1 MQAFLDIFD
10 IYLLEAVI
18 NGILLGG
25 VLALLALGLNL
36 IFGVIDV
43 TWICYAELVMIG
55 MYAMYFMVQYYGISY
70 FIAAPLT
77 ILLVA
82 ILGALLHYLVIA
94 PLLTAPPINQL
105 LATGG
110 VLFVL
115 QSFATVA
122 FGIDFRNLGIRL
134 PVLAFGDM
142 NFSYARLL
150 SFLAAL
156 VGMVAVYLFM
166 TRTFT
171 GTAIRAIS
179 QDRQIMALMGVD
191 TKRIYLITSAIGG
204 GLAGLA
210 ACLLVLQYDVHP
222 FVGLSFGPITFL
234 ICVLGGLGNFI
245 GGFIGVRVRRD
256 HLARRPVLRSRM
268 GLRARLRLFH
278 RHDVHPARGPAREA
292 PMMGQGRLVA
302 WGIGL
307 AALVALPFVYRDPYH
322 LHILVL
328 ILIWSFAY
336 TSWSMM
342 GRFGLVS
349 LGHGGFMGIGAYV
362 TALLWN
368 HLGLSPWIGIPV
380 SMVAAGALA
389 LIVGYPCFRFRITGH
404 YFVLVTLAL
413 SGIVLQVITATR
425 DYTGGSLGYTP
436 NRASG
441 SKLLAL
447 QFDDKTSWYL
457 VALAVWLGGIVVW
470 HLIDRGM
477 SRYALEAISEDEDA
491 AAAAGVDVTA
501 EKLKITLISAVMTAL
516 AGAIYCQYQ
525 MFITPDTVSGIAVSL
540 QMVFAAIVG
549 GLFVSLG
556 PTVGAVITILLAET
570 LRIGFGTRA
579 VGWDNLVYGV
589 LLVLFIIFLPKGI
602 LGSLL
607 DRLKPQRKVPRAHE
621 QKAVHTAR
629 PGT

>member
-1 MQAFLDIFD
+1 M
-10 IYLLEAVI
+10 
-18 NGILLGG
+18 
-25 VLALLALGLNL
+25 
-36 IFGVIDV
+36 
-43 TWICYAELVMIG
+43 
-55 MYAMYFMVQYYGISY
+55 
-70 FIAAPLT
+70 
-77 ILLVA
+77 
-82 ILGALLHYLVIA
+82 
-94 PLLTAPPINQL
+94 
-105 LATGG
+105 
-110 VLFVL
+110 
-115 QSFATVA
+115 
-122 FGIDFRNLGIRL
+122 
-134 PVLAFGDM
+134 
-142 NFSYARLL
+142 
-150 SFLAAL
+150 
-156 VGMVAVYLFM
+156 
-166 TRTFT
+166 
-171 GTAIRAIS
+171 
-179 QDRQIMALMGVD
+179 
-191 TKRIYLITSAIGG
+191 
-204 GLAGLA
+204 
-210 ACLLVLQYDVHP
+210 
-222 FVGLSFGPITFL
+222 
-234 ICVLGGLGNFI
+234 
-245 GGFIGVRVRRD
+245 
-256 HLARRPVLRSRM
+256 
-268 GLRARLRLFH
+268 
-278 RHDVHPARGPAREA
+278 
-292 PMMGQGRLVA
+292 MMGQGRLVA

-368 HLGLSPWIGIPV
+368 HLGLSPWIGIPIG
-380 SMVAAGALA
+380 MVAAGALA

-413 SGIVLQVITATR
+413 SGIVLQIITATR

-441 SKLLAL
+441 NKLLAL
-447 QFDDKTSWYL
+447 QFDDKISWYL
-457 VALAVWLGGIVVW
+457 IALGVWLCGIVVW
-470 HLIDRGM
+470 HLIDRSM

-556 PTVGAVITILLAET
+556 PTVGAVITILLAEF
-570 LRIGFGTRA
+570 LRIFFGTGA
-579 VGWDNLVYGV
+579 VGWDNLIYGL

-602 LGSLL
+602 LGSISERFSLA
-607 DRLKPQRKVPRAHE
+607 RKS
-621 QKAVHTAR
+621 
-629 PGT
+629 